1 MTILFKPNT
10 MKRFIFSLF
19 FLSFCLSS
27 FAQNKGE
34 KIESLK
40 IAFISGKLNLDP
52 GTAEKF
58 WPVYNQYQDELTNL
72 VKERRS
78 LNRDDQRTADEI
90 LDQEQKALDLKR
102 KYSALFLRII
112 NNDQLN
118 TLYRSEKE
126 FRQMLIRRRQQQNET
141 PRGGMNHSNRPMDR
155 QNRQMGRP
163 AENRE
168 TPASSPA
175 PQRFERRR

>member
-1 MTILFKPNT
+1 
-10 MKRFIFSLF
+10 MKRLLLSLF
-19 FLSFCLSS
+19 FLALAFSGI
-27 FAQNKGE
+27 AQKKGE

-40 IAFISGKLNLDP
+40 IAFISGQLNLDP

-58 WPVYNQYQDELTNL
+58 WPVYNQYQDELMNL
-72 VKERRS
+72 VRERRS

-102 KYSALFLRII
+102 KYSAQFLRII

-126 FRQMLIRRRQQQNET
+126 FRQMLIRRRQQQNEA
-141 PRGGMNHSNRPMDR
+141 PRGGMNHSNRPEDR
-155 QNRQMGRP
+155 PNRQMGRP

-168 TPASSPA
+168 APPVSNPA